1 PDGWRYF
8 LSLPPLSEINAKL
21 FDGKAKFWDDLAL
34 HDTYD
39 DFWKVRTLVPHL
51 KGVRPAVLTVG
62 GWFDAEDLYGALR
75 IYRTIEASSPGIANS
90 LVMGPW
96 SHGGWSRS
104 DGDALGEV
112 RFADK
117 TSLFYREKIEFPF
130 FQFHLKGKGDGKL
143 PEAWVFETG
152 TNQWRA
158 LAAWPPKEAEKRTL
172 WLAPEGKLA
181 FAPPAGSGEAF
192 DEWVSDPGKP
202 VPYVAET
209 AIGMTREHMTADQRL
224 AGTRPD
230 VLVYETAALG
240 EDLTLAGP
248 IPVTL
253 TVSTTGTDAD
263 FVVKLI
269 DVYPDDY
276 PDPSPNPRNV
286 RMGGYQQLVRGEP
299 FRGKFRRSFEKPEPF
314 TPGKPET
321 VAFTMPDVFHTFRS
335 GHKVMVQIQSTWFP
349 LVDRNPQV
357 LMNIFTAKP
366 GDYRKATHR
375 VYLSKELPS
384 SLEVNVLR

>member
-1 PDGWRYF
+1 
-8 LSLPPLSEINAKL
+8 
-21 FDGKAKFWDDLAL
+21 
-34 HDTYD
+34 
-39 DFWKVRTLVPHL
+39 
-51 KGVRPAVLTVG
+51 
-62 GWFDAEDLYGALR
+62 
-75 IYRTIEASSPGIANS
+75 
-90 LVMGPW
+90 VMGPW

-152 TNQWRA
+152 TNVWRA

-181 FAPPAGSGEAF
+181 FAPPAGGGEAF

-299 FRGKFRRSFEKPEPF
+299 FRGKFRTSFEKPEPF

-321 VAFTMPDVFHTFRS
+321 VAFTMPDALHTFRS

-357 LMNIFTAKP
+357 FRNIFTAKP
-366 GDYRKATHR
+366 EDYRKATQR
-375 VYLSKELPS
+375 VYRSRDLPS
-384 SLEVNVLR
+384 SVEVNVLR